1 MDEHIRKNILFVM
14 FWLIVLKVNIYI
26 YIYIYKYIY
35 IFIYHQWILLI
46 CPRLLIKFLRCW
58 MPIVKRIEEE
68 IFVQIITNNAAN
80 YKTTRQL
87 LMEKR
92 KMMFWTP
99 YAGHCIDSKLEY
111 F

>member
-1 MDEHIRKNILFVM
+1 MDEHIRKNILFVT

-26 YIYIYKYIY
+26 YIH
-35 IFIYHQWILLI
+35 IFLSS
-46 CPRLLIKFLRCW
+46 
-58 MPIVKRIEEE
+58 IVKRIEEE

-80 YKTTRQL
+80 YKATRQL

>member
-1 MDEHIRKNILFVM
+1 MDEHIRKNILFVT
-14 FWLIVLKVNIYI
+14 FWLIVLKVYI
-26 YIYIYKYIY
+26 Y
-35 IFIYHQWILLI
+35 IYHQWILLI

-80 YKTTRQL
+80 YKATRQL

>member
-1 MDEHIRKNILFVM
+1 
-14 FWLIVLKVNIYI
+14 
-26 YIYIYKYIY
+26 
-35 IFIYHQWILLI
+35 
-46 CPRLLIKFLRCW
+46 

-80 YKTTRQL
+80 YKATRQL

>member
-1 MDEHIRKNILFVM
+1 
-14 FWLIVLKVNIYI
+14 
-26 YIYIYKYIY
+26 
-35 IFIYHQWILLI
+35 
-46 CPRLLIKFLRCW
+46 